1 MASGRY
7 DFDWL
12 LDHAK
17 VIAFDPGR
25 LSLYVFSQDMAI
37 EDVRERV
44 LAPMNEAGLFSLSAA
59 KFIEADRLEQYRGQ
73 LVRVA
78 LMVFDVAGQ
87 QCGIVMTYHDRY
99 QPDLGQYE
107 AWSRFWHER
116 CLQAARAS

>member
-1 MASGRY
+1 MVSGKH

-25 LSLYVFSQDMAI
+25 LSLYVFGQDMTV
-37 EDVRERV
+37 EDLRACV
-44 LAPMNEAGLFSLSAA
+44 LAPMSEAGLFSLSDT
-59 KFIEADRLEQYRGQ
+59 KFIEVDRREQYRGQ
-73 LVRVA
+73 LARVA
-78 LMVFDVAGQ
+78 LTVFDVAGH
-87 QCGIVMTYHDRY
+87 QCGIAMAYHDRY

-116 CLQAARAS
+116 CLKAARAS

>member
-1 MASGRY
+1 MALGKY
-7 DFDWL
+7 GFDWL

-25 LSLYVFSQDMAI
+25 LSLYVFGQDMAS
-37 EDVRERV
+37 EDLRERV
-44 LAPMNEAGLFSLSAA
+44 LSPMNEAGLFSLADA
-59 KFIEADRLEQYRGQ
+59 KFIEADQREQYRGQ
-73 LVRVA
+73 LARVA
-78 LMVFDVAGQ
+78 LTMFDVAGQ
-87 QCGIVMTYHDRY
+87 QCGIVMAYHDRY